1 MSYSSFGAVDV
12 TASFGIFNT
21 VVQNVK
27 EEEEIFSGDGIST
40 GSGIIFDIIRGNSV
54 NMSNVTVE
62 NLKLEC
68 KEFFEKENFNKKFLT
83 IWRIWEAI
91 FLFLIFVKKIFLL
104 GIFPGWMKN
113 FSCAKKNFF
122 EFIVCSKKEF
132 FPKEIFFKRFFFWVF
147 NLLSRSGIIPMDS
160 SSRELTRHSNLQHI
174 CFFHKHLYHR
184 QFKSQLAS
192 FEYCRN
198 HLGKYYPEK
207 YLL

>member
-83 IWRIWEAI
+83 I
-91 FLFLIFVKKIFLL
+91 
-104 GIFPGWMKN
+104 
-113 FSCAKKNFF
+113 
-122 EFIVCSKKEF
+122 
-132 FPKEIFFKRFFFWVF
+132 
-147 NLLSRSGIIPMDS
+147 
-160 SSRELTRHSNLQHI
+160 
-174 CFFHKHLYHR
+174 
-184 QFKSQLAS
+184 
-192 FEYCRN
+192 
-198 HLGKYYPEK
+198 
-207 YLL
+207 